1 MRIIAGVAG
10 VLFLLAV
17 GLDTFQTIILPR
29 RPAGRFR
36 ITRLFFLVT
45 WGPWSAIA
53 RKIKSKRTREDFY
66 GIYGPASLILLLV
79 VWAALLEIG
88 FALLFYA
95 MGSPFHDV
103 TGHVATSGL
112 DQFKTDL
119 YVSGTTLFTLG
130 LGDILPQV
138 VSARAMII
146 TEAGVGLGFV
156 ALVIGYVPVLYGA
169 FSKREV
175 SIALLDGRAGSP
187 PTAGELLR
195 RHGFDGGDEAIVTL
209 LAEWERWSAEL
220 LESHVSYPI
229 LCYYRSQHDNQSWL
243 SALTAVLD
251 ACSVLITSLQGT
263 PVRQAQL
270 TFAMARHALVDLV
283 LVFHLKETKQ
293 WAAQQEIDRLP
304 TASFRKLCGLLND
317 TDIELCGDPAS
328 EERLKAI
335 RKLYEPYAHALAAYL
350 GMSVSD
356 WITEPKKNDQW
367 SAVAGLRS
375 QKEIA
380 RKLAPVGAGRGA
392 NRRSQESPSVPVTP
406 LHEEHKY

>member
-1 MRIIAGVAG
+1 
-10 VLFLLAV
+10 LAV

>member
-1 MRIIAGVAG
+1 M
-10 VLFLLAV
+10 LAI

-29 RPAGRFR
+29 RPSGRFR
-36 ITRLFFLVT
+36 ITRLFFIAT
-45 WGPWSAIA
+45 WGPWALIG
-53 RKIKSKRTREDFY
+53 RNIKSKRIREDFY

-79 VWAALLEIG
+79 VWASLLMMG
-88 FALLFYA
+88 FALLFFA
-95 MGSPFHDV
+95 IGSPFHEW
-103 TGHVATSGL
+103 TGHVSTGAW
-112 DQFKTDL
+112 DQMRTDM

-130 LGDILPQV
+130 LGDILPMQI
-138 VSARAMII
+138 SARTMII
-146 TEAGVGLGFV
+146 TEAGVGLGFI

-195 RHGFDGGDEAIVTL
+195 RHGFDGGDEAIVLL

-243 SALTAVLD
+243 SALTAILD

-283 LVFHLKETKQ
+283 LVFHLKERKG
-293 WAAQQEIDRLP
+293 WAAHQERDRLP
-304 TASFRKLCGLLND
+304 TADFRKLCGLLSD
-317 TDIELCGDPAS
+317 TDVELCGDPAS
-328 EERLKAI
+328 EERLRAI
-335 RKLYEPYAHALAAYL
+335 RKLYEPYAHALAEYL
-350 GMSVSD
+350 GMPVSD

-367 SAVAGLRS
+367 STVAGLRS
-375 QKEIA
+375 QMETP
-380 RKLAPVGAGRGA
+380 RKLVREAAKKPGSEREAREFAAVG
-392 NRRSQESPSVPVTP
+392 ETP
-406 LHEEHKY
+406 LHEEHHY